1 VFEEERVR
9 LDLRALLEN
18 SDFGVAFI
26 AREGEQPEKRRRAA
40 VVHKDQGGE
49 TFAEEREAVGYL
61 VICFDYGLEYGGK
74 GAWVDE
80 LFVAAKHRG
89 RGIGTQMLDLAE
101 AASREHGARML
112 HLEVSHGNRAVEL
125 YRRRGF
131 VDHQR
136 FLMSKR
142 LIP

>member
-1 VFEEERVR
+1 M
-9 LDLRALLEN
+9 
-18 SDFGVAFI
+18 
-26 AREGEQPEKRRRAA
+26 
-40 VVHKDQGGE
+40 
-49 TFAEEREAVGYL
+49 
-61 VICFDYGLEYGGK
+61 
-74 GAWVDE
+74 DE

-89 RGIGTQMLDLAE
+89 TGIGTQMLDLAE

-112 HLEVSHGNRAVEL
+112 HLEVSYGNRAVEL

-142 LIP
+142 LMP